1 MTATVV
7 APAEN
12 RTRVGEPA
20 VAKLDPYGEPVPDR
34 RTETS
39 PEEETENEKE
49 DGQS

>member
-1 MTATVV
+1 MTATVL

-12 RTRVGEPA
+12 GIGSGAPT

-49 DGQS
+49 DSQS